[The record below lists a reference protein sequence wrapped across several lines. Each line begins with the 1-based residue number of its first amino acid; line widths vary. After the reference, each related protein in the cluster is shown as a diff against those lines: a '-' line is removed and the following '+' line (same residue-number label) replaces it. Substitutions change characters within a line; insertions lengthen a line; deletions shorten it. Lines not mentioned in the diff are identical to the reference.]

1 MKLHKIGVIT
11 IGLLVGGLIL
21 YGILQ
26 AMTYLI
32 LSGSIDDGS
41 PLQYAGKI
49 CLGQATFPPD
59 VPRQGHTLQ
68 WDAAEQKLL
77 VYHPD
82 WGLLIIEPF
91 KPEEEIIAFPH
102 LRGRVIDMI
111 GALLLVREQT
121 GGVNIYR
128 AYDAAPIT
136 ADAIHGLSDAGL
148 SPDGLQIV
156 ARPSNGSDP
165 EYRTILLLTQLDGD
179 EWVSKQEITFSKA
192 IHDTH
197 GWSKSSSLIAVT
209 EWTRQ
214 GLLFRIVNFADGKV
228 IKESNNEN
236 IVCTGEIVWYL
247 DTSGVIYTGSSRE
260 NDNWDLYSERL
271 NSEKVENLTN
281 SATTDE
287 VMPALSPDQTRLAYV
302 AKYWDEES
310 RPVQQLFM
318 AEFSASGTLGSPLQL
333 TDIANNFVFNPI
345 WISDNE
351 IFYMVWNSN
360 ERSWTF
366 WIISTETL
374 ISQTIGGFSPTQT
387 E

>member
-1 MKLHKIGVIT
+1 MKLHKIGIIT
-11 IGLLVGGLIL
+11 FGLLVGGLIL

-26 AMTYLI
+26 AMTFLI

-41 PLQYAGKI
+41 PLQYANKI
-49 CLGQATFPPD
+49 CLGQVTFPPN
-59 VPRQGHTLQ
+59 VPSQGHTLQ

-82 WGLLIIEPF
+82 WGLLIIEPL
-91 KPEEEIIAFPH
+91 KPEEKTIAFPH
-102 LRGRVIDMI
+102 LRGRIIDMI
-111 GALLLVREQT
+111 GAFLLVREQT

-128 AYDAAPIT
+128 AYDTAPIT
-136 ADAIHGLSDAGL
+136 HNPIHGLSDAKL
-148 SPDGLQIV
+148 SSDSLQIV
-156 ARPSNGSDP
+156 ARPDNRSDS
-165 EYRTILLLTQLDGD
+165 EYRTILLLTRLDGD
-179 EWVSKQEITFSKA
+179 EWVSKQEIEFSKA
-192 IHDTH
+192 IHDIH
-197 GWSKSSSLIAVT
+197 GWSESNSLIAIT
-209 EWTRQ
+209 EWARQ
-214 GLLFRIVNFADGKV
+214 GLLFRIVDFTNGKV
-228 IKESNNEN
+228 IKESNNKT

-271 NSEKVENLTN
+271 NSEKAVNLTN
-281 SATTDE
+281 TATVDE
-287 VMPALSPDQTRLAYV
+287 VSPALSPDQTRLAYV
-302 AKYWDEES
+302 AKYWDEER
-310 RPVQQLFM
+310 RPVQQLFI

-366 WIISTETL
+366 RIISTETL

>member
-11 IGLLVGGLIL
+11 FGLLVGGLIL

-26 AMTYLI
+26 AMTFLI

-41 PLQYAGKI
+41 PLQYADKI
-49 CLGQATFPPD
+49 CLGQVTFPPD
-59 VPRQGHTLQ
+59 VPSRGHTLQ
-68 WDAAEQKLL
+68 WDADEQKLL

-82 WGLLIIEPF
+82 WGLLIIAPF
-91 KPEEEIIAFPH
+91 KPEEETIAFPH
-102 LRGRVIDMI
+102 LRGRIIDMI
-111 GALLLVREQT
+111 GAFLLVREQS

-128 AYDAAPIT
+128 AYDASPIT
-136 ADAIHGLSDAGL
+136 DNPIHGLSDAKL
-148 SPDGLQIV
+148 SSDGLQIV
-156 ARPSNGSDP
+156 ARPDNRSDS
-165 EYRTILLLTQLDGD
+165 EYRTILLLTRLDGD
-179 EWVSKQEITFSKA
+179 EWVSKQEIEFSKA
-192 IHDTH
+192 IHDIH
-197 GWSKSSSLIAVT
+197 GWSESNSLIAIT
-209 EWTRQ
+209 EWARQ
-214 GLLFRIVNFADGKV
+214 GLLFRIVDFTNGKV
-228 IKESNNEN
+228 IKESNNKT

-271 NSEKVENLTN
+271 NSEKAVNLTN
-281 SATTDE
+281 TATVDE
-287 VMPALSPDQTRLAYV
+287 VSPTLSPDQTRLAYV
-302 AKYWDEES
+302 AKYWDEER

-366 WIISTETL
+366 WVISTETL